1 MPAERVVIDIEVNS
15 DIATIVATRRALE
28 DLTDA
33 QRRYNRER
41 DREPRGGGGG
51 GGGGSGSGGG
61 GDGDGRGR
69 RRGGGGSGGR
79 RTKGRYDGFGGQVF
93 DFRGDMGKG
102 IASYGALLK
111 VVNKLAMIS
120 LPLMAGALS
129 AISLAFQLGTYF
141 VKMYKA
147 AMSSMA
153 SAVGVAYVALTT
165 LLAAQREFSA
175 VQNSP
180 AYAKGALTTNDRF
193 VAAGQA
199 MSMFVGNSQLAVVS
213 SKSLQASFTS
223 LSKVAPITGATTA
236 AFTSLMD
243 VVAGS
248 GGDLDKGS
256 EKLAEFLAQVQ
267 KKGTL
272 AGGAQAAKELGPDFE
287 KIVKEAGALGVKT
300 SDEFLKAAAEGKL
313 GETFATK
320 YAGTLDALNNTVMG
334 RFKTAVSSIKEQ
346 LTDLGGEYLGETG
359 GAISR
364 LQGIISTLVTRLS
377 FVLRDFN
384 VSGKMGDFLD
394 LVEKGADKLIVLM
407 NKYLGT
413 TPSIFGFLGDSFNM
427 IGNAFDRMQ
436 DWMRQFQKAGTLIN
450 EYFFKPLFNALGSSF
465 TGSMESLSNSIEQN
479 KGSIESFANQ
489 VAKTLIAI
497 GKYGDVVRQLF
508 IGALPVLQVLLKV
521 VEMFFNGLAKFG
533 RTAIAIGDQFTKVFG
548 KIGGG
553 AIKLAALYALFKLA
567 TRFFTVLGTMFGR
580 NMKGTMNVT
589 AGVVNVNGGTG
600 GSGDFDSGDSGSRGK
615 GKGRFGKAKT
625 LLKGAGY
632 SAATFGTGLALTAG
646 GGALMNAGGNAGGYD
661 TAKGSAMKTAGL
673 AAVGTGGAL
682 MLIPGSVVGTLGTAV
697 SGATGAAGFAAGAG
711 AIAAPIAGAAAA
723 YGSGSYLGSKFKD
736 DSVKSRSLATLAG
749 ATSGAAFGAG
759 VGALPFLS
767 GPTGGL
773 SIAVGA
779 ALGAAIGGAAA
790 FVKSGKQRR
799 ETRKA
804 AKELIENYTSTI
816 DEAFAGGNVD
826 DLLKA
831 RDQLAKDMNT
841 MVTTNADPAYAAQAL
856 EKYNAQLTKMNSEIS
871 NYTANAGLAEKYF
884 NTGAESL
891 NKLAEEAG
899 INIKDKML
907 NFREVLSLV
916 GKTAEDQARLL
927 KAAWSGFTAG
937 IVNPVFDYFDKQA
950 QEREQFKSVNAAAE
964 KLQGGDAGIESR
976 QDFLKKALQYN
987 VGKFGDIQGLT
998 NTSNQLEMDLAAG
1011 GRFANLTDEQKTGM
1025 RTDLRNAGGAP
1036 ETMLKNV
1043 NFTDLANMSGG
1054 LNNMGGLLDASGVVD
1069 PKKLETLITSQM
1081 KTNPLFLQQYADAA
1095 SNPDKVVAGSR
1106 MNNLLKDT
1114 GYGGAGTSLVRPDAS
1129 VPAGAGAQNYVAN
1142 TTITAAMLD
1151 GKTIDQI
1158 EKAIAKALKEQRER
1172 GMTPTGGT
1180 ANPTLK

>member
-51 GGGGSGSGGG
+51 
-61 GDGDGRGR
+61 R
-69 RRGGGGSGGR
+69 RV
-79 RTKGRYDGFGGQVF
+79 KGRYDGFGGQVF

-102 IASYGALLK
+102 IAMYGKLLG

-120 LPLMAGALS
+120 LPLMMAALGGI
-129 AISLAFQLGTYF
+129 ALAFQMGTYF
-141 VKMYKA
+141 IKMYKA

-213 SKSLQASFTS
+213 AKSLQTSFTS

-287 KIVKEAGALGVKT
+287 KIVKEAGALGIKT

-364 LQGIISTLVTRLS
+364 LQGIISTFITRLS
-377 FVLRDFN
+377 FALRDFD
-384 VSGKMGDFLD
+384 VSGKMGSALD
-394 LVEKGADKLIVLM
+394 MVEKGADKMIVLM

-465 TGSMESLSNSIEQN
+465 TLSMQSLSQTIEQN

-489 VAKTLIAI
+489 IAKTLTAI

-508 IGALPVLQVLLKV
+508 IGAMPALQLLLKV
-521 VEMFFNGLAKFG
+521 VEMFFTGLAKFG
-533 RTAIAIGDQFTKVFG
+533 KTAIAIADKFSGVFG
-548 KIGGG
+548 NKVGGV
-553 AIKLAALYALFKLA
+553 IKLAALYALFTIAK
-567 TRFFTVLGTMFGR
+567 RFFTVLGTMFGK
-580 NMKGTMNVT
+580 NMNKTGNMNVQ
-589 AGVVNVNGGTG
+589 AGVVNVNGGSMG
-600 GSGDFDSGDSGSRGK
+600 GGGLPTKNTHGLTRGQMAGRGVMTMRQRAQSFGRQYGGRIPSGMGSM
-615 GKGRFGKAKT
+615 
-625 LLKGAGY
+625 
-632 SAATFGTGLALTAG
+632 LA
-646 GGALMNAGGNAGGYD
+646 GGALALGGTAISGLGDRAGGYD
-661 TAKGSAMKTAGL
+661 TAGGSALKTTGMAAQGMGAAKMMGL
-673 AAVGTGGAL
+673 SGGAV
-682 MLIPGSVVGTLGTAV
+682 MAPIAI
-697 SGATGAAGFAAGAG
+697 AAGAYG
-711 AIAAPIAGAAAA
+711 AGNYI
-723 YGSGSYLGSKFKD
+723 SGKFKD
-736 DSVKSRSLATLAG
+736 DSVRSRSMSGGASALAG
-749 ATSGAAFGAG
+749 AG
-759 VGALPFLS
+759 
-767 GPTGGL
+767 
-773 SIAVGA
+773 I
-779 ALGAAIGGAAA
+779 GAAIGSFVPVIGTAAGAIIGGIVGGITGY
-790 FVKSGKQRR
+790 VKAGKQRK

-804 AKELIENYTSTI
+804 AKELVDGYTSAV

-826 DLLKA
+826 DLLAA
-831 RDQLAKDMNT
+831 RDQLKKDMDAMVASNT
-841 MVTTNADPAYAAQAL
+841 DPAYAAQAL
-856 EKYNAQLTKMNSEIS
+856 QTYNKELEKTNSQINNYVS
-871 NYTANAGLAEKYF
+871 NTGLAEKYF
-884 NTGAESL
+884 NTGAEAL
-891 NKLAEEAG
+891 NKLAEDAG
-899 INIKDKML
+899 INLQDKLL

-937 IVNPVFDYFDKQA
+937 IVNPVMDYFDKQA
-950 QEREQFKSVNAAAE
+950 QEREQFKAVNAAAE
-964 KLQGGDAGIESR
+964 KLQGGDAGVESR

-987 VGKFGDIQGLT
+987 VGKFGDVQGLM
-998 NTSNQLEMDLAAG
+998 NTFNQLEMDLAPG
-1011 GRFANLTDEQKTGM
+1011 GRFAHLTDEQKTGL

-1036 ETMLKNV
+1036 DTILKNV

-1054 LNNMGGLLDASGVVD
+1054 IGNMGGLLNKEGLVD
-1069 PKKLETLITSQM
+1069 PKKLETLIKNETA
-1081 KTNPLFLQQYADAA
+1081 KNPLFFQQYTDAV
-1095 SNPDKVVAGSR
+1095 SNPDKVIAGSR

-1114 GYGGAGTSLVRPDAS
+1114 GYGGTGTSKVLGSPDRM
-1129 VPAGAGAQNYVAN
+1129 VPAAQGAQNYVAN

-1158 EKAIAKALKEQRER
+1158 ERAIAKALKEQRER
-1172 GMTPTGGT
+1172 GMAPVTGGVDT
-1180 ANPTLK
+1180 RTNS